1 MAINQVQFQRG
12 LSMAKFMERYGTQ
25 AQCHAALVASRWPN
39 GFACP
44 ECGCSRHCTFVRE
57 GLRYWQCSACREQ
70 TTVTCGTIFQATKL
84 PLTSWFLA
92 MHLLTQAKNNVSA
105 LELKR
110 HLGVRYKAAW
120 LMKHKLL
127 QVMFVREDTRRLDGR
142 VEIDDAYLGGRLPG
156 GKSGRGSENKI
167 PFIAAVQ
174 TTDDGHPLLACL
186 QKLEFTKEAIAKWA
200 RKSLCASAEVVSDG
214 LWCFQAVTATGAT
227 HERTVTGGGGGGGA
241 ASVKLE
247 QFRAVNTLLGNLKT
261 AFAGTYHSF
270 DFTKYAHRY
279 LAEVQY
285 RFNRRFDLS
294 VILVRLLLASA
305 VTKPYPERRL
315 RAAEPGG

>member
-1 MAINQVQFQRG
+1 MGINTVQFQRG
-12 LSMAKFMERYGTQ
+12 LPMAEFMERYGTQ
-25 AQCHAALVASRWPN
+25 EQCHAALVASRWPQ
-39 GFACP
+39 GFVCP
-44 ECGCSRHCTFVRE
+44 CCGATRHSTFEPE

-84 PLTSWFLA
+84 PLTRWFLA

-127 QVMFVREDTRRLDGR
+127 QVMYLREETRQLDGR

-156 GKSGRGSENKI
+156 GKAGRGSENKV

-174 TTDDGHPLLACL
+174 TNAVGQPMLACL
-186 QKLEFTKEAIAKWA
+186 TKLEFTKEAIAKWA
-200 RKSLCASAEVVSDG
+200 TKSLCASAQVVSDG
-214 LWCFQAVTATGAT
+214 LRCFMAVAACGAT
-227 HERTVTGGGGGGGA
+227 HERTVTGGGA
-241 ASVKLE
+241 SSVKIDKFL
-247 QFRAVNTLLGNLKT
+247 AVNTLLGNLKT

-270 DFTKYAHRY
+270 DFAKYAHRY

-294 VILVRLLLASA
+294 VILGRLLLASA
-305 VTKPYPERRL
+305 VTKPHPERRI
-315 RAAEPGG
+315 RAAELCS

>member
-1 MAINQVQFQRG
+1 MSINHIQFQRG
-12 LSMAKFMERYGTQ
+12 LPMAEFMARYGTEER
-25 AQCHAALVASRWPN
+25 CHAALVASRWPH
-39 GFACP
+39 GFVCP
-44 ECGCSRHCTFVRE
+44 DCGGTRHCTFLRS

-70 TTVTCGTIFQATKL
+70 TTATSGTVFQATKL

-127 QVMFVREDTRRLDGR
+127 QVMYLREDTRRLDGR
-142 VEIDDAYLGGRLPG
+142 VEVDDAYLGGRLPG
-156 GKSGRGSENKI
+156 GKSGRGSENKVS
-167 PFIAAVQ
+167 FVAAVQ
-174 TTDDGHPLLACL
+174 TTAAGHPLLACL
-186 QKLEFTKEAIAKWA
+186 QKLEFTKEAIGKWA

-214 LWCFQAVTATGAT
+214 LWCFQAVTAVGAS
-227 HERTVTGGGGGGGA
+227 HNRTVTGGGA
-241 ASVKLE
+241 ASVKLQ
-247 QFRAVNTLLGNLKT
+247 QFKAVNTLLGNLKT

-270 DFTKYAHRY
+270 NFDKYAHRY

-294 VILVRLLLASA
+294 VILRRLLRASA
-305 VTKPYPERRL
+305 VTKPHPEHRL
-315 RAAEPGG
+315 RATEPGG

>member
-1 MAINQVQFQRG
+1 MAINRVQFQRG
-12 LSMAKFMERYGTQ
+12 LPMAEFMERYGTQ
-25 AQCHAALVASRWPN
+25 EQCHAALVASRWPN
-39 GFACP
+39 GFVCP
-44 ECGCSRHCTFVRE
+44 GCGCRIHCTFMRE

-70 TTVTCGTIFQATKL
+70 TTVTCGTIFQSAKL
-84 PLTSWFLA
+84 PLTRWFLA

-142 VEIDDAYLGGRLPG
+142 VEVDDAYLGGRLPG
-156 GKSGRGSENKI
+156 GKSGRGCENKVS
-167 PFIAAVQ
+167 FIAAVQ
-174 TTDDGHPLLACL
+174 TTDDGHPLLVCM
-186 QKLEFTKEAIAKWA
+186 QKLKFTKEAIAKWA
-200 RKSLCASAEVVSDG
+200 HKSLCASAAVVSDG
-214 LWCFQAVTATGAT
+214 LWCFQAVTACGAT
-227 HERTVTGGGGGGGA
+227 HNRTVTGGGA

-247 QFRAVNTLLGNLKT
+247 QFHAVNTLLGNLKS

-270 DFTKYAHRY
+270 DFAKYAHRY

-294 VILVRLLLASA
+294 TILTRLLHASA
-305 VTKPYPERRL
+305 VTKPHPERRL
-315 RAAEPGG
+315 RAAEAEG

>member
-1 MAINQVQFQRG
+1 MAINRVQFQRG
-12 LSMAKFMERYGTQ
+12 LPMAQFMVRYGTQ
-25 AQCHAALVASRWPN
+25 EQCHAALVASRWPN
-39 GFACP
+39 GFVCG
-44 ECGCSRHCTFVRE
+44 ECGCTRHSTFLRD

-70 TTVTCGTIFQATKL
+70 TTVTCGTVFQATKL

-127 QVMFVREDTRRLDGR
+127 QVMLVREDTRRLDGR

-156 GKSGRGSENKI
+156 GKSGRGSENKVS
-167 PFIAAVQ
+167 FIAAVQ
-174 TTDDGHPLLACL
+174 TTDAGHPLWACL

-200 RKSLCASAEVVSDG
+200 RKSLCASAEVVTDG

-227 HERTVTGGGGGGGA
+227 HERTVTGGGA

-270 DFTKYAHRY
+270 DFAKYAHRY

-294 VILVRLLLASA
+294 TIFVRLMRASA
-305 VTKPYPERRL
+305 VTKPHPERRL
-315 RAAEPGG
+315 RAAELGG

>member
-1 MAINQVQFQRG
+1 MSINWVQFQRG
-12 LSMAKFMERYGTQ
+12 LPMAEFMARYGTHE
-25 AQCHAALVASRWPN
+25 QCHAALVAARWPS
-39 GFACP
+39 GFVCG
-44 ECGCSRHCTFVRE
+44 ECGCKRHSTFVRE

-70 TTVTCGTIFQATKL
+70 TTVTSGTVLQGTKL

-120 LMKHKLL
+120 LLKHKLL
-127 QVMFVREDTRRLDGR
+127 QVMYLGEDSRRLDGR

-156 GKSGRGSENKI
+156 GKSGRGSENKVS
-167 PFIAAVQ
+167 FIAAVQ
-174 TTDDGHPLLACL
+174 TDDAGHPLWACL

-214 LWCFQAVTATGAT
+214 LWCFQAVAAAGAT
-227 HERTVTGGGGGGGA
+227 HARTVTGGGA
-241 ASVKLE
+241 ASVKLP

-270 DFTKYAHRY
+270 DFVKYAHRY

-285 RFNRRFDLS
+285 RFNRRFNLS
-294 VILVRLLLASA
+294 VILGHLVRDS
-305 VTKPYPERRL
+305 VSTKPHPERRI
-315 RAAEPGG
+315 RSAEPRG